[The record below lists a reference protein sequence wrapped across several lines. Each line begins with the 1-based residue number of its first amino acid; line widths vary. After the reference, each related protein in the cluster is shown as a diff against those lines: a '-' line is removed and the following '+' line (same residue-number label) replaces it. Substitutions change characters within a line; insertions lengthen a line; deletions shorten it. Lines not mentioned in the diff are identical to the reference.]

1 MQHIQ
6 TILRDVIPGGICSQN
21 ACLHQ
26 VVENAIA
33 SSQIQIDTSPY
44 ALRWHIPLQKY
55 SQAQAL
61 IQELTAPAGGNNATF
76 SHGNW
81 LDRVTQTWV
90 SEPIVLVKSYMTA
103 EVLQQQLNAI
113 LQGSYRM
120 GQELGEQAIALEILS
135 NQMML
140 IIPTD

>member
-6 TILRDVIPGGICSQN
+6 TISPPVIPGGICSQN

-26 VVENAIA
+26 VVENTIA

-44 ALRWHIPLQKY
+44 ALQWHIPLHKY

-61 IQELTAPAGGNNATF
+61 IQELTAPAGGNNATI
-76 SHGNW
+76 SNGSWWNP
-81 LDRVTQTWV
+81 VTKNWV
-90 SEPIVLVKSYMTA
+90 SEPIVLVKSAMTGD
-103 EVLQQQLNAI
+103 VLQRHLPTM
-113 LQGSYRM
+113 LQNSYRM
-120 GQELGEQAIALEILS
+120 GKALGEKAIALEILS